1 MPAPSPT
8 PPKKKRK
15 NLPGILLLLAIAL
28 CGLLSF
34 SYVGTI
40 NGTEFS
46 PNTFQ
51 IRSFNYLRIPGT
63 MSRLG
68 PTTLGPST
76 PATELEILKHLT
88 RQSGPDT
95 WHPIAILN
103 SNTAP
108 KYPAALLVESLT
120 RKSPEGNSIWATW
133 STKNPELAST
143 LWPFIQWMALNNIYV
158 EIPSILEFA
167 EIYSGPIEDFE
178 IALHTRAREILLA
191 HRPLYE
197 SSSEA
202 PDKTNVFPTWQA
214 IEKWLDSLLP
224 PQITNNR

>member
-8 PPKKKRK
+8 PRK
-15 NLPGILLLLAIAL
+15 NQKTLAGLLFLLAIAL
-28 CGLLSF
+28 FGLLSF

-51 IRSFNYLRIPGT
+51 SRYFSYLRIPGT

-68 PTTLGPST
+68 PTTLGPT
-76 PATELEILKHLT
+76 VPTTELEILRHLT
-88 RQSGPDT
+88 RQNESDT

-103 SNTAP
+103 SNVAP
-108 KYPAALLVESLT
+108 KYPAALLVESLA
-120 RKSPEGNSIWATW
+120 RKSPEGNSIWAAW

-143 LWPFIQWMALNNIYV
+143 LWPFIQSMALNNIYL

-167 EIYSGPIEDFE
+167 ENYSGPVEDFKSE
-178 IALHTRAREILLA
+178 LHTFAREKLLSQ
-191 HRPLYE
+191 RSVYE
-197 SSSEA
+197 SNSDSQNNA
-202 PDKTNVFPTWQA
+202 NVFPTWQA